1 MKLPEAIAALVA
13 GRSLKAPQ
21 CAEAFEE
28 LLRPNTSDAAV
39 AAFLIAL
46 RIKGENAEEI
56 AGAAK
61 TVLSHA
67 SLVDL
72 GARDELLDTCGTG
85 GDAVGTF
92 NISTGAALIA
102 AAAGVKVAKHGN
114 RAASGRIGG
123 ADILEAL
130 GVKLDPPL
138 ERLRRCLDRAGICFL
153 FAPKFHPAMARV
165 APVRGAI
172 GVRTIFNLLG
182 PLCNPAQPNRRLI
195 GVGERSLLR
204 PVAEAALALDLKQL
218 LLVHS
223 DDGLDEISSNAPS
236 TLISV
241 REGRLSEA
249 RLEPRSVGITPGRPA
264 ELLVSSLEDA
274 VARLLDS
281 LASKRGVAH
290 DVLALNGGAAI
301 YVGGR
306 ADSIEEGIGLAREVL
321 REGRALAVLETLRI
335 QSKGECS

>member
-1 MKLPEAIAALVA
+1 MKLSEAVATLVA
-13 GRSLKAPQ
+13 GRSLKAAQ
-21 CAEAFEE
+21 CSEVFEE
-28 LLRPNTSDAAV
+28 LLDPRSPDAAV

-46 RIKGENAEEI
+46 RIKGENADEI

-61 TVLSHA
+61 TLLSHA
-67 SLVDL
+67 SLLDL
-72 GARDELLDTCGTG
+72 GACGELLDTGGTG
-85 GDAVGTF
+85 GDGVGTF

-114 RAASGRIGG
+114 RAASGRVGG

-130 GVKLDPPL
+130 GVRLDPPL
-138 ERLRRCLDRAGICFL
+138 DGLRRCLDRAGICFL
-153 FAPKFHPAMARV
+153 FAPKFHPALARV
-165 APVRGAI
+165 APIRGAI

-182 PLCNPAQPNRRLI
+182 PLCNPAQAGRRLI

-204 PVAEAALALDLKQL
+204 PVAEAALALELREL

-236 TLISV
+236 TLICV
-241 REGRLSEA
+241 RDGRLSEA
-249 RLEPRSVGITPGRPA
+249 RLDPRSVGITPGRPA
-264 ELLVSSLEDA
+264 EMLVSSLDHA
-274 VARLLDS
+274 VVTLLDS
-281 LASKRGVAH
+281 LASKRGAAH
-290 DVLALNGGAAI
+290 DLLALNGGAAI

-306 ADSIEEGIGLAREVL
+306 ADSIEAGIGLARGVL

-335 QSKGECS
+335 QSQGECV